1 MFVTGVANENLN
13 SLAVEY
19 GAFSLIGWSVTAS
32 IPNERV
38 SFGLWPFF
46 VFFWGEIPKSKLNQM
61 RDFPCPPISYAAC

>member
-38 SFGLWPFF
+38 SFGVWPFF
-46 VFFWGEIPKSKLNQM
+46 VFF
-61 RDFPCPPISYAAC
+61 FFV